1 MKSEFVA
8 MVSHDLRAPLSV
20 MQQQIQVLLAGM
32 AGPLSQRQK
41 ELLEKAARRADGLI
55 QLIGD
60 LIDLAKIEAGRAV
73 DRREL
78 VDIRPVVET
87 SVEGFRELA
96 TARELELSVN
106 LGQESL
112 CVIGDREA
120 LGEVFS
126 NLLSNAISH
135 TPEGGKVMVC
145 GFTRSGCAC
154 VEVVD
159 TGIGIPPH
167 CIPRIFDKFFRV
179 RDERS
184 RDVAGTGLGLPIV
197 KGIVEA
203 HLGAVEVE
211 STPGKGSTFGV
222 LIPLSNP
229 SADQGSTKEVLFA
242 TESFT

>member
-60 LIDLAKIEAGRAV
+60 LLDLAKIEAGRTV

-96 TARELELSVN
+96 TAKELELSVN
-106 LGQESL
+106 LGQEPL
-112 CVIGDREA
+112 WVIGDREA

-126 NLLSNAISH
+126 NLLSNAISY

-159 TGIGIPPH
+159 TGIGIPPP
-167 CIPRIFDKFFRV
+167 IYPGSWTSSSRV
-179 RDERS
+179 RDERAM
-184 RDVAGTGLGLPIV
+184 DVAGKGLGLPIV

-203 HLGAVEVE
+203 HLSAVEVE